1 MYNLSEI
8 IGKSIISLYEGKVLG
23 TINKVTFEKK
33 LKKITNFIFFEAEND
48 EEEFVIHSNSIF
60 AVGENALVIKN
71 TSAVEPLSNLEPQIT
86 LCSPINLQV
95 FTTQG
100 VCLGKVRD
108 VSVDATFNVCS
119 IVISNGET
127 LSAQEVVSFSDN
139 AILIQDENV
148 KINTSKFSK
157 QNRPKLIKTETPVTI
172 LRADTISP
180 ILSQLQNTIATL
192 PTKVTSSVNF
202 LVGRVVTQNLYSQS
216 RELIAKKGSLI
227 SQKTIENAKKNGK
240 IKELSIFSA

>member
-23 TINKVTFEKK
+23 TITNVAFEKK
-33 LKKITNFIFFEAEND
+33 LKKITHFIFFETEND
-48 EEEFVIHSNSIF
+48 EVEFVIHSNAIF
-60 AVGENALVIKN
+60 AAGKNALVIKN
-71 TSAVEPLSNLEPQIT
+71 ASAVEPLSNLEPQIA

-100 VCLGKVRD
+100 ACLGKVCD
-108 VSVDATFNVCS
+108 VFIDATFNVCS
-119 IVISNGET
+119 IAISNGET

-139 AILIQDENV
+139 AILIQDKNV
-148 KINTSKFSK
+148 KINTSKLSK

-172 LRADTISP
+172 LRTDTISP
-180 ILSQLQNTIATL
+180 ILSQLQNTTATL

-216 RELIAKKGSLI
+216 KELIAKKGSLI

-240 IKELSIFSA
+240 IKELSIFST